1 MRRLEDHYWWFV
13 GRREAVVALLAQRLA
28 PDQQRIIA
36 DIGCGT
42 GATSLALRNLGQVFA
57 VDLSPEALTLHGERK
72 DHGPMVQASATGL
85 PFAPGVFDVMT
96 YLDMLEHV
104 EEDEVALAEAY
115 RLLVPGG
122 LLLVSVPAHPW
133 LWGSH
138 DVSLHHMRRY
148 RREELIQKLV
158 SAGFELERC
167 TFAVSLLAP
176 LAVVYRLAGRL
187 FGRSR
192 PAHSEAMEL
201 PSAINRLL
209 IWIMRLER
217 SLILRWNLPAGIS
230 LLCLAHKPKHSNTNL

>member
-13 GRREAVVALLAQRLA
+13 GRREAVVALLAERLT
-28 PDQQRIIA
+28 PGQHRIIG

-42 GATSLALRNLGQVFA
+42 GATSLALRALGQVIA
-57 VDLSPEALTLHGERK
+57 VDLSPEALTLHSQRE

-104 EEDEVALAEAY
+104 EADDIALAEAY
-115 RLLVPGG
+115 RLLAPGG

-138 DVSLHHMRRY
+138 DISLHHMRRY
-148 RREELIQKLV
+148 RRTELISKLLD
-158 SAGFELERC
+158 AGFELERC

-176 LAVVYRLAGRL
+176 LAVVYRLAGHL

-201 PSAINRLL
+201 PAAINKLL

-217 SLILRWNLPAGIS
+217 ALLLRWNLPAGIS
-230 LLCLAHKPKHSNTNL
+230 LLCLAHKPELSDTPT